1 MSDNSV
7 VTPVGRLSYPHLFER
22 QESMNPGEEGKYAAA
37 IIFEEGT
44 DLTELKKAIV
54 AAAKEKFG
62 ADKAAEMIQKGKLR
76 LPLRED
82 GEDKGYPENSTFFN
96 ARTSYEPQVISR
108 YIDPE
113 TGSPRVI
120 TNPNEMYPGCDVKF
134 SVTPYGYDVAG
145 NRGVALG
152 LNAVLK
158 YGDNTRL
165 DGRRTAESVFGGDI
179 LAPEEADLGSLA
191 TTNDEDD
198 DLSALM

>member
-1 MSDNSV
+1 MSDSNV

-22 QESMNPGEEGKYAAA
+22 QPAMNPGEEGKYAAA

-44 DLTELKKAIV
+44 DLSELKDAIGQ
-54 AAAKEKFG
+54 AAKDKFG
-62 ADKAAEMIQKGKLR
+62 AEKATKWIKNGKLR

-82 GEDKGYPENSTFFN
+82 GEDKGYPENSVFFN

-120 TNPNEMYPGCDVKF
+120 TNPGEMYPGCDVKF

-145 NRGVALG
+145 NKGVALG

-158 YGDNTRL
+158 YGDNARL
-165 DGRRTAESVFGGDI
+165 DGRRAAESVFGGDI

-191 TTNDEDD
+191 TTSDDE